1 MPRLS
6 ALWRAN
12 FIAFISSFCVM
23 VIELIAARILAPYI
37 GISLYTW
44 TSIIGVILTGIAA
57 GVLIAALSS
66 DDGGGGA
73 IKLPDFVNAPTAPK
87 DSAKAY
93 QFAVDYPDYLS
104 QVPCYCGCYADGHE
118 SNLDCF
124 IKSRD
129 GDDVEFD
136 RHGAG

>member
-1 MPRLS
+1 MSKKKKKKAAPK
-6 ALWRAN
+6 
-12 FIAFISSFCVM
+12 SSGPSPFTITAVGITL
-23 VIELIAARILAPYI
+23 VVILAGI
-37 GISLYTW
+37 G
-44 TSIIGVILTGIAA
+44 A

-73 IKLPDFVNAPTAPK
+73 IKLPDFVYAPTAPK

-93 QFAVDYPDYLS
+93 QFALDSPDYLS